1 MYSTMDRKSKIYRIN
16 LALPMKLS
24 IPILIFSKKA
34 SWKAMF
40 SSRIVFIL
48 RMIKTMFPR
57 TKTPLNNQV
66 FKKLLIIL
74 NEAQLQ
80 IIPFTY

>member
-1 MYSTMDRKSKIYRIN
+1 MYSTMDRKLKIYRIN

-24 IPILIFSKKA
+24 ISILIFSKKA

-48 RMIKTMFPR
+48 RMIKTMLPR
-57 TKTPLNNQV
+57 RKTPLNNQV

>member
-1 MYSTMDRKSKIYRIN
+1 MYSTMDRKLKIYRIN
-16 LALPMKLS
+16 LALPMKLPIS
-24 IPILIFSKKA
+24 ILIFSKKA

-48 RMIKTMFPR
+48 RMIKTMLPR
-57 TKTPLNNQV
+57 RKTPLNNQV